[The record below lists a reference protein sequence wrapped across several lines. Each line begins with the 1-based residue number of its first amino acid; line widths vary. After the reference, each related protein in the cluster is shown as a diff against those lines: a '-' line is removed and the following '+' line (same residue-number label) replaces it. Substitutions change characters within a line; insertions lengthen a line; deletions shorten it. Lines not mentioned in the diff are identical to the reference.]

1 MKIAFE
7 LLTLINFNNEM
18 PKKIVVSSF
27 FILVSLSLFHA
38 SVAQTKSRIKTIIV
52 DAGHGGR
59 EPGAKGSYS
68 TEAQITLALS
78 LKVAALLEKE
88 LPDTKILQSRTTDV
102 FHSVTEKAAFANQ
115 NKGDLFV
122 CIHVNAAPPKRH
134 SKITGYKNRVYYTGK
149 GAKRK
154 KHTRK
159 EPVYKV
165 WYTPNPR
172 YGTGTYVWA
181 ADRDDNKADAMS
193 ERFESETEISD
204 DVPDPNS
211 PEGIIASRLW
221 VQKYFKNS
229 VRLAS
234 MIENEFVKIGRKS
247 DGVLQRNEKG
257 IWVLQATNM
266 PAVLIETGFITNK
279 EEEDFLNS
287 EEGQEKMSVAIANA
301 VVNFKK
307 LLDSS
312 KGGAASDNASTKP
325 VPANKPKLLSAA
337 ENNTQKSPNR
347 PAGSGK

>member
-1 MKIAFE
+1 MH
-7 LLTLINFNNEM
+7 
-18 PKKIVVSSF
+18 KKIVVSSL
-27 FILVSLSLFHA
+27 FILVSLSLVNA
-38 SVAQTKSRIKTIIV
+38 ISAQPKSRIKTIIV

-88 LPDTKILQSRTTDV
+88 LPETRIVQTRTTDV
-102 FHSVTEKAAFANQ
+102 FQPVTEKAAFANQ

-134 SKITGYKNRVYYTGK
+134 SEITGYRNKVYYTGK
-149 GAKRK
+149 GKK
-154 KHTRK
+154 KVKHTKK

-181 ADRDDNKADAMS
+181 ADRDDNKADAIG

-204 DVPDPNS
+204 DVPDPNT
-211 PEGIIASRLW
+211 PEGRIASRLW

-229 VRLAS
+229 VRLAT
-234 MIENEFVKIGRKS
+234 MIEDEFVKIGRKS

-287 EEGQEKMSVAIANA
+287 EEGQEQMTGAIVRA

-307 LLDSS
+307 VLDASR
-312 KGGAASDNASTKP
+312 GGATATDSPSSGA
-325 VPANKPKLLSAA
+325 VPAKPKKIASSSENSSLKSA
-337 ENNTQKSPNR
+337 NNPTT
-347 PAGSGK
+347 AGK

>member
-1 MKIAFE
+1 MH
-7 LLTLINFNNEM
+7 
-18 PKKIVVSSF
+18 KKLFVSSF
-27 FILVSLSLFHA
+27 FILVSLALFNA
-38 SVAQTKSRIKTIIV
+38 SSAQTKSRIKTVIV
-52 DAGHGGR
+52 DAGHGGTDA
-59 EPGAKGSYS
+59 GARGSYS

-78 LKVAALLEKE
+78 LKVADLLQKE
-88 LPDTKILQSRTTDV
+88 LPDTKILETRTTDI
-102 FHSVTEKAAFANQ
+102 FQPVTEKAAFANQ

-134 SKITGYKNRVYYTGK
+134 SEITGYRNKVYYTGK
-149 GAKRK
+149 GKKRV
-154 KHTRK
+154 KHTKK
-159 EPVYKV
+159 EPVYRV

-172 YGTGTYVWA
+172 VGTGTYVWA
-181 ADRDDNKADAMS
+181 ADRDSKKADAMN
-193 ERFESETEISD
+193 ERFESETEVSD
-204 DVPDPNS
+204 NVPDPNT

-287 EEGQEKMSVAIANA
+287 QEGQEQMSAAIVNA

-307 LLDSS
+307 LLDAS
-312 KGGAASDNASTKP
+312 KSNIVPDST
-325 VPANKPKLLSAA
+325 
-337 ENNTQKSPNR
+337 TTT
-347 PAGSGK
+347 GK

>member
-1 MKIAFE
+1 MKIGFE
-7 LLTLINFNNEM
+7 LLTLKNFNNEM
-18 PKKIVVSSF
+18 HKKIVVSSF
-27 FILVSLSLFHA
+27 FILVSLSLCNA
-38 SVAQTKSRIKTIIV
+38 SLAQTKSRIKTIIV

-88 LPDTKILQSRTTDV
+88 LPDTKIIQTRTTDI
-102 FHSVTEKAAFANQ
+102 FQPVTEKAAFANQ

-122 CIHVNAAPPKRH
+122 CIHVNAAPPRRH
-134 SKITGYKNRVYYTGK
+134 SEITGYKTRVYYTGK

-154 KHTRK
+154 KHTKK
-159 EPVYKV
+159 EPVYRV

-181 ADRDDNKADAMS
+181 ADRDDKKADAMS

-204 DVPDPNS
+204 DVPDPTT
-211 PEGIIASRLW
+211 PEGIIRSRLW

-234 MIENEFVKIGRKS
+234 MIEDEFVKIGRKS

-279 EEEDFLNS
+279 EEEDYLNS
-287 EEGQEKMSVAIANA
+287 EDGQEQMSAAIVRA

-307 LLDSS
+307 LLDAS
-312 KGGAASDNASTKP
+312 KGASASDNESTGN
-325 VPANKPKLLSAA
+325 VPAKTKKIISFYNQSPKSAK
-337 ENNTQKSPNR
+337 QPVIQ
-347 PAGSGK
+347 GK

>member
-1 MKIAFE
+1 MH
-7 LLTLINFNNEM
+7 
-18 PKKIVVSSF
+18 KKLFVSSF
-27 FILVSLSLFHA
+27 FILISLLSYNALL
-38 SVAQTKSRIKTIIV
+38 AQKSRIKTIIV

-88 LPDTKILQSRTTDV
+88 LPDTKIVQSRTTDV
-102 FHSVTEKAAFANQ
+102 FQPVTEKAAFANQ

-122 CIHVNAAPPKRH
+122 CIHVNAAPPIRH
-134 SKITGYKNRVYYTGK
+134 SQVTGYRNKVYYTGK
-149 GAKRK
+149 GKNRK
-154 KHTRK
+154 KHTKK

-181 ADRDDNKADAMS
+181 ADRDDNKANAMS
-193 ERFESETEISD
+193 ERFESEAEVSD
-204 DVPDPNS
+204 DVPDPNT
-211 PEGIIASRLW
+211 PEGLIASRLW

-287 EEGQEKMSVAIANA
+287 EEGQEQMSAAIVRA

-312 KGGAASDNASTKP
+312 RGGAGTDNASANPAPVKTKNT
-325 VPANKPKLLSAA
+325 VTAASATKSSGSK
-337 ENNTQKSPNR
+337 TQ
-347 PAGSGK
+347 SGK